1 MDIYQKTAL
10 VSRYFQLQQ
19 KFHSYFILENTHP
32 ADEENIEISLKETI
46 NDIKQ
51 YIKPQEIHS
60 LINLTFDKLF
70 LANPI
75 EKSRFLEF
83 EANAEQ
89 LITLLANQEK
99 ENTHSKAFWVTVLC
113 GLLIV
118 TLPFIGLIY
127 NGWVKHFS
135 QKQILQQGSLARKPP
150 TPFQPRKQASKAEE
164 KKNAATSP
172 ESEWQTLQQVQQLH
186 LKVMIHNMT
195 KARNILLHQ
204 DPFQL
209 DDEELDFTYKSHEEA
224 CKVLSKTPPNRYTF
238 ESLTGGSLI
247 EDFEKA
253 IDKLNK
259 DNLTSGMTKNVM
271 PFSSR
276 AKH

>member
-32 ADEENIEISLKETI
+32 TDEENIEVSLKETI

-89 LITLLANQEK
+89 LITLLAHLEK
-99 ENTHSKAFWVTVLC
+99 EKTRSKAFWATVFCCLP
-113 GLLIV
+113 IV
-118 TLPFIGLIY
+118 TLPFMRSIHAA
-127 NGWVKHFS
+127 WVKHFS
-135 QKQILQQGSLARKPP
+135 QKQVLQAGSLARKPP
-150 TPFQPRKQASKAEE
+150 TPFKPKSQAAAKKKAVSSSD
-164 KKNAATSP
+164 K
-172 ESEWQTLQQVQQLH
+172 EWQTLQQVQQLH
-186 LKVMIHNMT
+186 LKVMIHNMM
-195 KARNILLHQ
+195 KARNIFLHQ

-238 ESLTGGSLI
+238 ESLPGGSLI
-247 EDFEKA
+247 DDFEKA
-253 IDKLNK
+253 IDKLKK
-259 DNLTSGMTKNVM
+259 DNLTSKPSKNVM
-271 PFSSR
+271 PISSHV
-276 AKH
+276 KH

>member
-32 ADEENIEISLKETI
+32 GDEENIEVSLKETI
-46 NDIKQ
+46 DDIKQ

-99 ENTHSKAFWVTVLC
+99 EKTRSKAFWATLFC
-113 GLLIV
+113 CLPIV
-118 TLPFIGLIY
+118 TLPFMRSMHTA
-127 NGWVKHFS
+127 WFKHFS
-135 QKQILQQGSLARKPP
+135 QKQVLQPGSLARKPP
-150 TPFQPRKQASKAEE
+150 TPFKPKSQTVAKANE
-164 KKNAATSP
+164 KKTAAAS
-172 ESEWQTLQQVQQLH
+172 SDAEWQTLQQVQQLH
-186 LKVMIHNMT
+186 LKVMIHNMM
-195 KARNILLHQ
+195 KARNIFLHQ

-238 ESLTGGSLI
+238 ESLPGGSLI
-247 EDFEKA
+247 DDFEKA

-259 DNLTSGMTKNVM
+259 DNLTSPSKNVM
-271 PFSSR
+271 PISSHV
-276 AKH
+276 KH